1 VQSIVPQ
8 GYYEDRW
15 PKAMSGNQIAVSQ
28 VTATLAAS
36 ETSIDNTHK
45 QVAKQISAYAKF
57 FVPHFGLDPLD
68 SNQPQS
74 LVSIYFPP
82 NHTVKQGGGTGNTLS
97 IAQELMGFQNPSAAD
112 VGMDIWP
119 VVAILNGILRIPYQE
134 EKTSALVDKQMESV
148 EKAVFEL
155 EFRPTRDSMVAAL
168 GLKVWNTA
176 TNGVPTNVKTVK
188 QMKMPISSYSL
199 NSTAFIEPSSRVSGA
214 VRVLKYNYSFRTA
227 EGTNTLYGRW
237 STFGLERTHTKGFNI
252 SLTHTLNHYEEVYQV
267 NNPATTPAMFW
278 KANSRKRIGV
288 EVDPGSGIQNYTVKI
303 FNVDP
308 ATGAPRDRGIPVARA
323 PISNYQGNPGLL
335 LAKVREALFPEVYLL
350 TDGISTDA
358 DARQEHYKEA
368 LLYAKNTW
376 EGIQDKTRTPMTCV
390 ISQYY
395 GPIPEPVTNAN
406 ATETAKIYA
415 AKIPKPGVGT
425 MIPIQSM
432 TMYLQP
438 TGIEDAMRRILDINH
453 PQNAIKKWFGTDV
466 QGPLGDRTLASN
478 DKTRYRNEI
487 IGIQMADW
495 NNIQD
500 YTNKVIQTLYA
511 LLDSPHLYAEG
522 INGATISANSGE
534 DSKKD
539 LANRAKLFGKT
550 HPLALPKDPP
560 VLTYV
565 GKMTDLKP
573 AVTREEYVK
582 VLGGALR
589 IMQLADW
596 PQGSPEKMFDA
607 PVDDEAD
614 LNMLMSMF
622 KNYLNNETAIA
633 PGQMYVPEGFNG
645 MLVSEVV
652 MGEGTSN
659 IVWEFHK
666 TVPAVSGTLAY
677 RPSGMIE
684 YYWIDTTPARSFS
697 LTSPTTSVI
706 RNSSWSFSRHVVNK
720 ISRYHQGAKTITT
733 KRTVARTSPFS
744 MPKPISPSAT
754 QLETYRDS
762 SATQLFGQINASK
775 GIIGATA
782 GLGLMFYIYR
792 STWVPKIGK

>member
-1 VQSIVPQ
+1 MQSIVPQ

-97 IAQELMGFQNPSAAD
+97 IAQELMEFKNPSAAD
-112 VGMDIWP
+112 AGMDIWS
-119 VVAILNGILRIPYQE
+119 VVAVLNGILRIPYQE
-134 EKTSALVDKQMESV
+134 EKTSVLIDKQMEFV
-148 EKAVFEL
+148 AKAVFDL
-155 EFRPTRDSMVAAL
+155 EVRPTRDSLVAAL
-168 GLKVWNTA
+168 GLKVPQ
-176 TNGVPTNVKTVK
+176 GVNMLTKGE
-188 QMKMPISSYSL
+188 MKRQGPYPISNYTQMQGFRDSAP
-199 NSTAFIEPSSRVSGA
+199 TAATIQYKFGYARLGHSSIALQKRHHTGPPQQYPPYTFDLA
-214 VRVLKYNYSFRTA
+214 VN
-227 EGTNTLYGRW
+227 E
-237 STFGLERTHTKGFNI
+237 I
-252 SLTHTLNHYEEVYQV
+252 INHYEEVYQV
-267 NNPATTPAMFW
+267 NNPAATPAMFW
-278 KANSRKRIGV
+278 QANSRKRIGV
-288 EVDPGSGIQNYTVKI
+288 EMDFAYGQQNYTVKI

-335 LAKVREALFPEVYLL
+335 LAKVRQALFPEVYLL

-495 NNIQD
+495 DNIQD

-560 VLTYV
+560 VFRSNIARL
-565 GKMTDLKP
+565 TDLKP

-697 LTSPTTSVI
+697 PTSPTTSVI

-775 GIIGATA
+775 GIIGVTA
-782 GLGLMFYIYR
+782 GLGLMFYVINR
-792 STWVPKIGK
+792 STWLPKIGE